1 MKKTKRRLVL
11 GVIIVLIATMGGL
24 TFLFH
29 KGKKLKNTDEFVQ
42 ELKSRNYV
50 IDSIE
55 DVPTDKVRWFSGS
68 QKVINGSNMELSVF
82 EFGSEKEAITE
93 AGKVSN
99 DGFKIKEPAN
109 KALNT
114 QNGVTTPM
122 VAYISW
128 SDNPHFY
135 RSGSIIV
142 LYCGTNLKV
151 QYDLNRILGSQFAG
165 LKWYIPGR
173 KH

>member
-11 GVIIVLIATMGGL
+11 GVMIVLIATMVGL
-24 TFLFH
+24 TFLLH
-29 KGKKLKNTDEFVQ
+29 KGKNLKNIDEFVQ

-68 QKVINGSNMELSVF
+68 EKVINGSNMELSVF
-82 EFGSEKEAITE
+82 EFGSEKEAIIE
-93 AGKVSN
+93 ASKVSN
-99 DGFKIKEPAN
+99 DGFKIEEPAN
-109 KALNT
+109 KILKT
-114 QNGVTTPM
+114 QDGRTSPM
-122 VAYISW
+122 AAYISW

-142 LYCGTNLKV
+142 LYCGTNLKI